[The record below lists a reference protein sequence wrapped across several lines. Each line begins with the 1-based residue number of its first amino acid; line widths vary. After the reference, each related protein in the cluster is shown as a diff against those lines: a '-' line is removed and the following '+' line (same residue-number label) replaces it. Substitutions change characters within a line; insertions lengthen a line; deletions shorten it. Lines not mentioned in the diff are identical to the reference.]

1 MCLKLSFFISFLLI
15 LVLIITKAITYYY
28 WKDID
33 QDEQRKLNKT
43 KKLFQRRKVD
53 DLDKHIFRSMAN
65 LLLFFKY
72 LENHPELR
80 EIYEEY
86 VKELLGFIGQ
96 NAKYEDNTITRLLQ
110 SI

>member
-1 MCLKLSFFISFLLI
+1 
-15 LVLIITKAITYYY
+15 
-28 WKDID
+28 
-33 QDEQRKLNKT
+33 
-43 KKLFQRRKVD
+43 
-53 DLDKHIFRSMAN
+53 MAN

-80 EIYEEY
+80 EIYEED